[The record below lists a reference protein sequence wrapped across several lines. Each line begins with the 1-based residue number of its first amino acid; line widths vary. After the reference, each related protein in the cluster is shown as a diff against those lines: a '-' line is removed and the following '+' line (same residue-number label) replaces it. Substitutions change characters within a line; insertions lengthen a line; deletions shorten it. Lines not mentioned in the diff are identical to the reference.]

1 MSEFFHMGGF
11 GAFIWSAMA
20 IAFVLMVL
28 EPLVL
33 VFQRKSILQTIKQKK
48 RFDEKRKREN
58 H

>member
-11 GAFIWSAMA
+11 GAYIWSAMA
-20 IAFVLMVL
+20 ITLVLMVL